1 MTTDRLC
8 ALSSLTEKA
17 RALTNAAAELM
28 DADALVKPS
37 DMDSSEFDRKAK
49 AWEVLRTHDT
59 CGWLLLTLLDIFEH
73 MDAEINGAELDE
85 MNAQKSDGIPG
96 TETTPPEKMRKCAEI
111 VTLWGCVA

>member
-8 ALSSLTEKA
+8 TLSSLTEKA

-85 MNAQKSDGIPG
+85 MNAQKSDGIQG
-96 TETTPPEKMRKCAEI
+96 TETTPPKKCAN
-111 VTLWGCVA
+111 ARKS